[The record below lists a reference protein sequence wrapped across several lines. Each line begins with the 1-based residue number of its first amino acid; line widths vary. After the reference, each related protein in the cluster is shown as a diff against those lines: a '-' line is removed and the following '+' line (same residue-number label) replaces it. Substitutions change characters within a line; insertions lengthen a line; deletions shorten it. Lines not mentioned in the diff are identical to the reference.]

1 MACREKKGE
10 KMEYSSVPIIVICC
24 YVLGEIYK
32 AILKGKKKYYR
43 YIPIVLSIFGGV
55 LGLCIYFTNPEM
67 IFDAENMWIALGI
80 GMVSG
85 VSATGAN
92 QIVKQLFCKDHGGN
106 QDDPKV

>member
-1 MACREKKGE
+1 M
-10 KMEYSSVPIIVICC
+10 
-24 YVLGEIYK
+24 
-32 AILKGKKKYYR
+32 KKKTELYR
-43 YIPIVLSIFGGV
+43 YIPILLSILGGM

-92 QIVKQLFCKDHGGN
+92 QIIKQLYKNHGGN